1 MKKFFLFIFTIFSL
15 TACNSNDEAKSVSEE
30 KTNQEVVEPAV
41 ANTVA
46 ELNISGMTC
55 EFGCKGAIEKALN
68 KTKGIQEATID
79 FEKTIAEVKFDDQII
94 SSEKIVEV
102 ITSINEGAY
111 GAELVSVSPLET
123 TF

>member
-1 MKKFFLFIFTIFSL
+1 MKKFFLFIFTIFAL

-30 KTNQEVVEPAV
+30 KANQEVIEPAV

-55 EFGCKGAIEKALN
+55 EVGCKGAIEKALN

-123 TF
+123 TL